1 MRELIGREISLVAG
15 GDLVVGF
22 EPERRLPK
30 VTVTAPRIRTVAD
43 EMAMRGIVDL
53 NVLLY
58 GPNGQPPLDGGG
70 GVASLENIQSGQT
83 DYDHCLTQQQGAL
96 DAANAQV
103 QFWSEALEYYMTE
116 TVPDNSRVPG
126 SGDIIEAGA
135 VFWAFN
141 N

>member
-1 MRELIGREISLVAG
+1 M
-15 GDLVVGF
+15 
-22 EPERRLPK
+22 
-30 VTVTAPRIRTVAD
+30 
-43 EMAMRGIVDL
+43 
-53 NVLLY
+53 
-58 GPNGQPPLDGGG
+58 
-70 GVASLENIQSGQT
+70 ENIQSGQT

-141 N
+141 NYNAALATLNEVQERIDSCSGPDA